1 MEETI
6 LETQTLEGQRKTF
19 TLTHRMNQ
27 NGKFLR
33 IDEVGRGF
41 TNTIIVPEEEIAQ
54 FIDLLDQLFPDAP
67 MPTPGT

>member
-6 LETQTLEGQRKTF
+6 LETQTLEGRRKTF

-41 TNTIIVPEEEIAQ
+41 TNTIIVPEEEVAQ
-54 FIDLLDQLFPDAP
+54 FLDLLAQLFPDTPA
-67 MPTPGT
+67 PTPGT